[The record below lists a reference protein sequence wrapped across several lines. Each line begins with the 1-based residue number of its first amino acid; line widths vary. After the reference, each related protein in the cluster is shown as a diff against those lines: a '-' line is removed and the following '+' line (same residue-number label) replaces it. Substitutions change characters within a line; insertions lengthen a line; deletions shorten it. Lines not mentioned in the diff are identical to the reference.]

1 MTDIEKNAQVI
12 LIKEMLKEIDSTYD
26 LNYGEIL
33 IDPREFYD
41 LIESFLP
48 TNWKR
53 GVASMI
59 VYGIF
64 GDDARTDD
72 DNIVAIFTTK
82 EKAREYIE
90 EYMPSYEWWT
100 IIELDVRE
108 WEEKLEKILDKLK
121 LLCYN

>member
-1 MTDIEKNAQVI
+1 
-12 LIKEMLKEIDSTYD
+12 
-26 LNYGEIL
+26 
-33 IDPREFYD
+33 
-41 LIESFLP
+41 
-48 TNWKR
+48 
-53 GVASMI
+53 MI

-108 WEEKLEKILDKLK
+108 WEEKLEKNTWQVKTTML
-121 LLCYN
+121 